1 MSLDRDIASGLAE
14 RNDAGAALHGS
25 RPTCR
30 SDPNA
35 RGRPRAAP
43 LDTSRRTRWALLGQP
58 LTDSGHQCP
67 QKPRGS
73 DQSGPAAQKIQVKR
87 PFTALSVRL
96 LASWPE

>member
-43 LDTSRRTRWALLGQP
+43 LDTKQTNSLGAARSA
-58 LTDSGHQCP
+58 TDP
-67 QKPRGS
+67 
-73 DQSGPAAQKIQVKR
+73 
-87 PFTALSVRL
+87 
-96 LASWPE
+96 